1 MIRKKRIN
9 RDHAKKKNSPQI
21 ENEAIANHLEDLL
34 IPAMAAQKTFY
45 RQLNLRDRILTLP
58 LMMAAILSLLWRNVA
73 GVTELTRL
81 LNREGFL
88 WYEPSE
94 ISQQALS
101 QRFLT
106 FPAVLFEKVFKE
118 LLPHFRRSWLMRK
131 SRPLPDSV
139 QFALKNFENIWIAD
153 GSTLVALFKK
163 LQSLSDVPIGQ
174 LAGKMGVIIDLVT
187 HLPEEIWFGE
197 NPKQA
202 DTNWEEDLLKTVKP
216 KTLLLLDRGFYHFA
230 FWSKLIDQEIGFI
243 TRIKKG
249 ASYQVERVLTNTYD
263 VKDQI
268 IKIGAGT
275 KKTPAL
281 TIRLVQIRSQT
292 SWRSYLTSVQK
303 PEILP
308 PYVVADLYQRRW
320 RIEEAFCLVKR
331 LLNLSYLWT
340 GSLNGIKLQI
350 WGSWLFYAILVD
362 LGDAIADE
370 LGVPIERISL
380 EMIYRGMYH
389 FSVAY
394 QKGLASDLVKY
405 FAADKNQDLG
415 IVKRRRKPHVRLI
428 ISPFPGTQRSPEQFF
443 FNNKGTNGVIF

>member
-9 RDHAKKKNSPQI
+9 RDHAKKKNRPQV
-21 ENEAIANHLEDLL
+21 ENEVIANHLEDLL

-58 LMMAAILSLLWRNVA
+58 LMMAAILSLLWRDVA

-81 LNREGFL
+81 LKREGFL
-88 WYEPSE
+88 WCEPQE

-101 QRFLT
+101 LRFLT
-106 FPAVLFEKVFKE
+106 FPAILFEKVFKE
-118 LLPHFRRSWLMRK
+118 LLPHFRGKWLMRK
-131 SRPLPDSV
+131 SRPLLDSV
-139 QFALKNFENIWIAD
+139 HFALKSFDNIWIAD
-153 GSTLVALFKK
+153 GSTLEALFKK

-187 HLPEEIWFGE
+187 HLPEEVWLGE

-230 FWSKLIDQEIGFI
+230 FWSRLIEQQIGFI

-249 ASYQVERVLTNTYD
+249 ASYQIERVLTNTYD

-275 KKTPAL
+275 KQTPAL
-281 TIRLVQIRSQT
+281 TIRLVQIRSKT
-292 SWRSYLTSVQK
+292 SWRSYLTSVRE

-308 PYVVADLYQRRW
+308 P
-320 RIEEAFCLVKR
+320 
-331 LLNLSYLWT
+331 
-340 GSLNGIKLQI
+340 
-350 WGSWLFYAILVD
+350 
-362 LGDAIADE
+362 
-370 LGVPIERISL
+370 
-380 EMIYRGMYH
+380 M
-389 FSVAY
+389 
-394 QKGLASDLVKY
+394 
-405 FAADKNQDLG
+405 
-415 IVKRRRKPHVRLI
+415 
-428 ISPFPGTQRSPEQFF
+428 
-443 FNNKGTNGVIF
+443 

>member
-1 MIRKKRIN
+1 MSSKKRIN

-58 LMMAAILSLLWRNVA
+58 LMMAAILSLLWRNLA

-88 WYEPSE
+88 WCEPSE

-106 FPAVLFEKVFKE
+106 FPANLFEKVFKE
-118 LLPHFRRSWLMRK
+118 LLPHFRREWLMRK

-153 GSTLVALFKK
+153 GSTLEALFKK
-163 LQSLSDVPIGQ
+163 LQNLSDVPIGQ

-187 HLPEEIWFGE
+187 HLPEEIWFGT

-202 DTNWEEDLLKTVKP
+202 DTNWEEYLLKTVKP

-230 FWSKLIDQEIGFI
+230 FWSQLIDHKIGFI

-249 ASYQVERVLTNTYD
+249 AAYQVERVLRNTYD

-268 IKIGAGT
+268 IKIGGGT
-275 KKTPAL
+275 QKTPVL
-281 TIRLVQIRSQT
+281 TIRLVQISSKT
-292 SWRSYLTSVQK
+292 SWRSYLTSVRE

-350 WGSWLFYAILVD
+350 WANWLFYAVLVD
-362 LGDAIADE
+362 LGDAVADE

-415 IVKRRRKPHVRLI
+415 IVKLGMKT
-428 ISPFPGTQRSPEQFF
+428 SCQANYFSFPW
-443 FNNKGTNGVIF
+443 N